1 MDLQAKLSNFYKMV
15 MSEAE
20 SKNLNEF
27 TCDLNKIKNEIKNYF
42 DAAYS
47 YMTDQVNIKKL
58 KLNDQTDKCLALKL
72 LETKKK
78 LLLKR
83 LDLKRM
89 FFIELEK
96 KVTDF
101 VESDDYKKQILKELN
116 EFDPKKYKFKN
127 FVFEFSDK
135 DQDLISVIANNF
147 AFEIMISKDNFI
159 GGYKIY
165 ANNHKILIDK
175 TFKCRLEKLKNQFN
189 KFKLINL

>member
-1 MDLQAKLSNFYKMV
+1 MSNRTIDV
-15 MSEAE
+15 
-20 SKNLNEF
+20 
-27 TCDLNKIKNEIKNYF
+27 
-42 DAAYS
+42 
-47 YMTDQVNIKKL
+47 
-58 KLNDQTDKCLALKL
+58 
-72 LETKKK
+72 
-78 LLLKR
+78 
-83 LDLKRM
+83 
-89 FFIELEK
+89 IERE
-96 KVTDF
+96 V
-101 VESDDYKKQILKELN
+101 
-116 EFDPKKYKFKN
+116 YKFKN